1 MDDLNKL
8 TFSTWRLLNTG
19 VSDGATNMAI
29 DESIMKAVAEGKSIP
44 TLRFYGWDP
53 PCVSIGYSQTFDEVI
68 DLKRCRD
75 RGYTWVRRPT
85 GGRALLHI
93 DELTYSVIAPQK
105 EVRVAGD
112 IISSYRRLSM
122 GLVEGFRF
130 LHGNVVQADRIDDK
144 DKDEKSAACF
154 DVPSHYEVTAH
165 GRKLVGSAQV
175 RKDGIVLQ
183 HGAVPLKGDVSRLVD
198 VLVLSET
205 ERNTLRS
212 KLLERAIALDEV
224 VGRVVP
230 FDEATKAI
238 TQGFEKALHLEFIPG
253 NLSPFEL
260 SVAKR
265 LTSRYSGKEWTQ
277 KR

>member
-8 TFSTWRLLNTG
+8 PFSTWRLLNTG

-105 EVRVAGD
+105 EVRVAGN
-112 IISSYRRLSM
+112 ILSSYRRLSL
-122 GLVEGFRF
+122 GLVEGFKL

-144 DKDEKSAACF
+144 DTDEKSAACF

-175 RKDGIVLQ
+175 RRDGIVLQ

-224 VGRVVP
+224 VSRVVP
-230 FDEATKAI
+230 FDETAKAI
-238 TQGFEKALHLEFIPG
+238 TQGFEKALHLEFTPG
-253 NLSPFEL
+253 NLSPYEL

-265 LTSRYSGKEWTQ
+265 LKSRYSGKEWTQ

>member
-1 MDDLNKL
+1 
-8 TFSTWRLLNTG
+8 
-19 VSDGATNMAI
+19 MAI
-29 DESIMKAVAEGKSIP
+29 DESIMKAVIEGKSMP

-53 PCVSIGYSQTFDEVI
+53 PCVSIGYSQKFDEVI

-112 IISSYRRLSM
+112 ILSSYRRLSL

-130 LHGNVVQADRIDDK
+130 LQGNVVQADRIDEK

-175 RKDGIVLQ
+175 RRDGIVLQ

-230 FDEATKAI
+230 FDETAKAI

-253 NLSPFEL
+253 NLSSFEL

-265 LTSRYSGKEWTQ
+265 LKSRYSGKEWTQ